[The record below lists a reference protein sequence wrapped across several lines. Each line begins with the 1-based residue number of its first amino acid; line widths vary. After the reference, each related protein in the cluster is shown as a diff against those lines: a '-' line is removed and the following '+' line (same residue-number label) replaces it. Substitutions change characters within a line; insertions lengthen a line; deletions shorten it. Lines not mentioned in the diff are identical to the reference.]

1 MTPIRTPGGE
11 PSTLG
16 GPGWQPRSGSHAEEI
31 GTIWGDFAVSSEIA
45 PLTAVL
51 LTWPGDELAFE
62 GDPAARLMHARPD
75 LARMREE
82 ALGLAEAYEAHGV
95 AVHWLRAFLGGTAP
109 QTPGSARFGSMQRAR
124 PRSTAVR
131 HGASSGSGRTSRTGV
146 VGPLPGKGEGGLPNL
161 VFARDL
167 LFMTPEGAVLARM
180 AAQQR
185 AGEER
190 YAARAIAALGIPIL
204 ATPTGHATFE
214 GADALWLRQDLVVV
228 GVGRRTNPA
237 GFEVVRRVLE
247 DQHVDSVA
255 VPLSP
260 NVQHLLGSVNLVRSD
275 LAVVREPSSEL
286 VLLLDRLRIARMDL
300 DDDPVT
306 AREVVEGRANNFVTL
321 GPGVVLMPA
330 GNPAS
335 RARMEAEGVTVV
347 ERAVSQYLCAAGGIG
362 CATGILRRDR

>member
-31 GTIWGDFAVSSEIA
+31 GTIWGDFGVSSEIA
-45 PLTAVL
+45 PLTVVL

-62 GDPAARLMHARPD
+62 GDPAAWLMHARPD

-95 AVHWLRAFLGGTAP
+95 AVHWLRHGGPPTSP
-109 QTPGSARFGSMQRAR
+109 PPTYSGGEV
-124 PRSTAVR
+124 PRR
-131 HGASSGSGRTSRTGV
+131 GG
-146 VGPLPGKGEGGLPNL
+146 GGLPNL

-167 LFMTPEGAVLARM
+167 LFMTPEGAVIARM

-204 ATPTGHATFE
+204 ATPTGHSTFE
-214 GADALWLRQDLVVV
+214 GADALWLRPDLVVV

-247 DQHVDSVA
+247 AQHVDSVA

-275 LAVVREPSSEL
+275 LAVVREPSPEL
-286 VLLLDRLRIARMDL
+286 VRLLDRLGVARMDL

-306 AREVVEGRANNFVTL
+306 AREVVEGRSNNFVTL
-321 GPGVVLMPA
+321 APGVVLMPA

-335 RARMEAEGVTVV
+335 SARLEAEGVTVV

-362 CATGILRRDR
+362 CATGILRRI